1 MPGIG
6 APANERTSALAQLD
20 DAPLGAMQIRT
31 FVLCAL
37 VALLDGI
44 DNQSI
49 GVVAPL
55 MAKDLGLTKTSLGL
69 IFSIAQIGA
78 TLGALGFGPFA
89 DRFGRKTATLVALS
103 GITIFTYL
111 TALTP
116 TFAGL
121 LLVRF
126 AAGIAL
132 AGAIPC
138 VLALGSEY
146 APLRLRGTV
155 ASAIF
160 AGYPLGAS
168 IGGVVSA
175 YLLASYDWRWI
186 FYIGALMPFLTLI
199 VLCFYLPES
208 LRFLLSKGGRED
220 SIKRIA
226 ASLGITI
233 EASEQTAT
241 PIAARKTK
249 VPISRLFT
257 NGLLAS
263 TMLLWVLYFFCYA
276 MTKIMVVWLP
286 SLLTDIGFGVSDA
299 ALAQASFN
307 LGCALGMA
315 VAGHLVD
322 RFGAA
327 RALAPAL
334 MLGAGSVALLGIA
347 GHSFTLV
354 LGAAAG
360 VGLLIGIGGSG
371 AHSIAATLY
380 PTEIRTTGLGWG
392 MASSRLGQVMSPM
405 LVASLL
411 SVGVA
416 GSDVY
421 FVLAV
426 FPVIAAFAA
435 IGLGASINRRTRAA
449 ERHTATEQTMQV
461 TAAG

>member
-233 EASEQTAT
+233 ASNQ
-241 PIAARKTK
+241 IS
-249 VPISRLFT
+249 VPSR
-257 NGLLAS
+257 G
-263 TMLLWVLYFFCYA
+263 ML
-276 MTKIMVVWLP
+276 
-286 SLLTDIGFGVSDA
+286 
-299 ALAQASFN
+299 
-307 LGCALGMA
+307 
-315 VAGHLVD
+315 
-322 RFGAA
+322 
-327 RALAPAL
+327 
-334 MLGAGSVALLGIA
+334 
-347 GHSFTLV
+347 
-354 LGAAAG
+354 
-360 VGLLIGIGGSG
+360 
-371 AHSIAATLY
+371 
-380 PTEIRTTGLGWG
+380 
-392 MASSRLGQVMSPM
+392 
-405 LVASLL
+405 
-411 SVGVA
+411 
-416 GSDVY
+416 
-421 FVLAV
+421 
-426 FPVIAAFAA
+426 
-435 IGLGASINRRTRAA
+435 
-449 ERHTATEQTMQV
+449 
-461 TAAG
+461 